1 MLIFANRILQNS
13 GVLLDGSLEYPIPRE
28 SILRSFYFSRLKI
41 WLAVACRGAAN
52 WYKWIV
58 LKKANLLK
66 SRDAKLPVYR
76 CYLRRRGCQTRDID
90 VSPVFLALSLGS
102 SCLKYLRSETV
113 QHCCNVPA
121 HAGCNSASKHNV
133 CSVGDERFVR

>member
-1 MLIFANRILQNS
+1 MLVFGNWLLQNPDT
-13 GVLLDGSLEYPIPRE
+13 LLDVSRRNLRPSE
-28 SILRSFYFSRLKI
+28 STSELAEFSSSAI
-41 WLAVACRGAAN
+41 WGIDPCLSTAN
-52 WYKWIV
+52 WYKPIV

-66 SRDAKLPVYR
+66 SRDAKLPVYG
-76 CYLRRRGCQTRDID
+76 CYLRQRGCQIRSFD

-113 QHCCNVPA
+113 QHCCDVSA
-121 HAGCNSASKHNV
+121 RADCNSLNEHSV